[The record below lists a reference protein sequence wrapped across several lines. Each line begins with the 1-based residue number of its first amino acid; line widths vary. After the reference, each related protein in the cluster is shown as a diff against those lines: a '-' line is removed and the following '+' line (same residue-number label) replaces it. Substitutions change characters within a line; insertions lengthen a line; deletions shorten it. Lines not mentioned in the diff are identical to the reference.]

1 LGLLLAIL
9 GAVDLGTGMFTDI
22 LPGVSKPD
30 PNAAKPTVDE
40 PQSKSRPL
48 LRGAIA
54 VVTGLML
61 IAMGSRRSVPT

>member
-1 LGLLLAIL
+1 
-9 GAVDLGTGMFTDI
+9 MFTDI

-48 LRGAIA
+48 LAGAIA